1 MAGGYQQLVVWQKAM
16 DLVTAVYLLTEHF
29 PKLEQFGLTS
39 QMRRCAVS
47 IPSNIA
53 EGSKRSTKA
62 DFKNFLVFALGSGAE
77 LETQLEIA
85 KRLGYMSEKSFGG
98 INMLLS
104 EVMRMPPALISSVK
118 TPRDK

>member
-16 DLVTAVYLLTEHF
+16 DLVTAVYLLTENF
-29 PKLEQFGLTS
+29 PKTEQFGLTS

-77 LETQLEIA
+77 LRNPAGDCQKARICEREVFWRNKHGTVRGNA
-85 KRLGYMSEKSFGG
+85 NATSAYFKREG
-98 INMLLS
+98 
-104 EVMRMPPALISSVK
+104 SS
-118 TPRDK
+118 